1 MLNTGIWFGG
11 HEDKNHPIYIAKQLR
26 RDLLNK
32 NFKNINLSTKEFLSI
47 LKNIDEIL
55 LNIKRGYT
63 NPRGVKNPVKEE
75 VDIFYMAEQVPNKD
89 SRIYLSKEKDMLGM
103 NKIVLDWHLTEM
115 DRENPLKI
123 AKHLAST
130 FGEANVGK
138 IVLDDNLQEKINN
151 FENFGDTGHPS
162 GTTRMSDS
170 KDDGVVNK
178 NLKSHFVDNLYVCSS
193 SVFPTSSYTSPTYSI
208 GALAIRL
215 AEHLI
220 EI

>member
-1 MLNTGIWFGG
+1 MWQTSSKIIANEL
-11 HEDKNHPIYIAKQLR
+11 HSESIYQSLA
-26 RDLLNK
+26 
-32 NFKNINLSTKEFLSI
+32 
-47 LKNIDEIL
+47 
-55 LNIKRGYT
+55 
-63 NPRGVKNPVKEE
+63 GV
-75 VDIFYMAEQVPNKD
+75 
-89 SRIYLSKEKDMLGM
+89 
-103 NKIVLDWHLTEM
+103 
-115 DRENPLKI
+115 
-123 AKHLAST
+123 ST

-151 FENFGDTGHPS
+151 FEKFGDTGHPS

-193 SVFPTSSYTSPTYSI
+193 SVFPTSSYTSPTNSI